1 MESVAGS
8 PGTNWP
14 AGHGV
19 EIDRRDRDAAST
31 SFDRRPMQVSQ
42 HGVLDGHVY
51 VVHVKVVNNYSNIMS
66 LYGVV
71 GSAAYTDFAP

>member
-1 MESVAGS
+1 
-8 PGTNWP
+8 
-14 AGHGV
+14 
-19 EIDRRDRDAAST
+19 
-31 SFDRRPMQVSQ
+31 MQVSQ